1 MPQKPASKDFS
12 VPSPEECQDLFTN
25 APIGIFTSTPEGRLL
40 SVNPALAKMFGY
52 ETPPKMLESVTDIAS
67 QLYADPADRE
77 EFKRLLSEKGEL
89 VNYECRFKRKDGTEF
104 WVSLNAHAVR
114 DKDGNV
120 VNYQSF
126 VADISERKRSEETL
140 RASEERTRHLNAVLQ
155 AIRNVN
161 QLITQENDR
170 DALLQKSCE
179 NLVQTRGY
187 YSAWI
192 ALLDENRSLK
202 GLYHAGLGDGPGQ
215 LRAHLAN
222 EQPLYCMDAAVQDQA
237 VLVVDD
243 PFEQC
248 SACPLS
254 ISYQFRAG
262 MCGRLEYQ
270 ERLFGVLCVS
280 TPGYMA
286 YDQQELDIFQQL
298 AGDIAFALHNLDM
311 ERERERHLE
320 TLHMYEVIISTVKDP
335 MSIVDRNYVYQV
347 VNQAYLDT
355 FARSREEI
363 VGHTVED
370 LLGSEA
376 FYNIVKPRMDRCF
389 QGEEV
394 HYEAW
399 FDTPRG
405 DKAFRSVR
413 FFPYLDAEGEVQ
425 GVIVNARDNTEPKRL
440 EEALRRSKEYYRTL
454 FENSPISLWEE
465 DFSEVK
471 DRLDALKSQGIQ
483 DLRAYFNEYPQ
494 EVQKLAEMVKV
505 LNFNQATLK
514 LYRASSK
521 EELFAGITR
530 VFAEE
535 SPEDFM
541 NGLLLIA
548 QGTKEFFLERKHLTL
563 DGEPLDVEL
572 YWSVAPG
579 HEESYSCVLVSIVD
593 VTRRKQ
599 AEEEIRSKNQQ
610 LQKSNADKDRLFSYV
625 AHDLKS
631 PISGFVN
638 LTQVLSS
645 DIKAFSLQELEHLAG
660 EMHKSSENLYALL
673 EDLLQW
679 AKMKQGIL
687 AYTPESVCLNDI
699 VTAGISVAR
708 NVADK
713 KEIDLWD
720 NVPRGMNL
728 FADQQMVYSI
738 IRNLLFNAIKFTH
751 RGENVSIHAHQEG
764 SMVRVMVHDDGMGM
778 DQETAAGLFAIDQK
792 RSVKGTEGEKGTGLG
807 LVLCKEFV
815 EKHGGRIWVESEP
828 GKGTTVSFTVPY
840 DQNSCGNSS
849 YS

>member
-1 MPQKPASKDFS
+1 VK
-12 VPSPEECQDLFTN
+12 
-25 APIGIFTSTPEGRLL
+25 
-40 SVNPALAKMFGY
+40 
-52 ETPPKMLESVTDIAS
+52 
-67 QLYADPADRE
+67 
-77 EFKRLLSEKGEL
+77 
-89 VNYECRFKRKDGTEF
+89 
-104 WVSLNAHAVR
+104 
-114 DKDGNV
+114 
-120 VNYQSF
+120 
-126 VADISERKRSEETL
+126 
-140 RASEERTRHLNAVLQ
+140 
-155 AIRNVN
+155 
-161 QLITQENDR
+161 
-170 DALLQKSCE
+170 
-179 NLVQTRGY
+179 
-187 YSAWI
+187 
-192 ALLDENRSLK
+192 
-202 GLYHAGLGDGPGQ
+202 
-215 LRAHLAN
+215 
-222 EQPLYCMDAAVQDQA
+222 
-237 VLVVDD
+237 
-243 PFEQC
+243 
-248 SACPLS
+248 
-254 ISYQFRAG
+254 
-262 MCGRLEYQ
+262 
-270 ERLFGVLCVS
+270 ERLDS
-280 TPGYMA
+280 
-286 YDQQELDIFQQL
+286 
-298 AGDIAFALHNLDM
+298 
-311 ERERERHLE
+311 
-320 TLHMYEVIISTVKDP
+320 
-335 MSIVDRNYVYQV
+335 
-347 VNQAYLDT
+347 
-355 FARSREEI
+355 
-363 VGHTVED
+363 
-370 LLGSEA
+370 
-376 FYNIVKPRMDRCF
+376 
-389 QGEEV
+389 
-394 HYEAW
+394 
-399 FDTPRG
+399 
-405 DKAFRSVR
+405 
-413 FFPYLDAEGEVQ
+413 
-425 GVIVNARDNTEPKRL
+425 
-440 EEALRRSKEYYRTL
+440 
-454 FENSPISLWEE
+454 
-465 DFSEVK
+465 
-471 DRLDALKSQGIQ
+471 LKSQGIQ